1 VAIRKLEAEKVF
13 SPAALRIIRRH
24 RPDAEDGRHCRG
36 CGRPMAA
43 CDVLALA
50 GLIVD
55 GLRLAMP
62 HAAVEPSPSDS
73 TTGSTIVVPHAT
85 FPAQAPRRR
94 VKRTPIS
101 A

>member
-1 VAIRKLEAEKVF
+1 VDISKLEAEKAF
-13 SPAALRIIRRH
+13 SPAALRVIRRH
-24 RPDAEDGRHCRG
+24 RPDPEDARNCRG

-43 CDVLALA
+43 CDVLVLA
-50 GLIVD
+50 ALIVD
-55 GLRLAMP
+55 NLRLAKP
-62 HAAVEPSPSDS
+62 EAAVEPGLSGS
-73 TTGSTIVVPHAT
+73 TTVAPRAK